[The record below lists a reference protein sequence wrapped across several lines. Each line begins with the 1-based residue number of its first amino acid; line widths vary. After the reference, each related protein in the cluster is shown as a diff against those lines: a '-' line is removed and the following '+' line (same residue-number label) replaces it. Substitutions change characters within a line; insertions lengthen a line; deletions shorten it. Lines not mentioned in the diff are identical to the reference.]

1 MELTNLAFLESYT
14 LSDKEGI
21 MGAILVTDMDT
32 KPVEFRVTAPITPTN
47 FQRTLYGKVLM
58 EHILVELISAPLLNA
73 VSLDLD
79 LIIVRNPLFLAAND
93 RQGVRVVR
101 LFDKNET
108 VSREGSAKEELITNN
123 RDNIKIYA
131 EISKKYESELPQIKD
146 NLKSIAEDRNLL
158 EPFERLKIACE
169 QVHLQ
174 KMGD

>member
-21 MGAILVTDMDT
+21 MGAILVTDIDT

-47 FQRTLYGKVLM
+47 FQKTLYGKVLM
-58 EHILVELISAPLLNA
+58 EHILVELISSPLLNA

-108 VSREGSAKEELITNN
+108 VSREGSAKEELLTNN
-123 RDNIKIYA
+123 RDNIKIFA
-131 EISKKYESELPQIKD
+131 EISKKYEGELPQIKES
-146 NLKSIAEDRNLL
+146 LKSIAEDRNLL

>member
-1 MELTNLAFLESYT
+1 
-14 LSDKEGI
+14 
-21 MGAILVTDMDT
+21 
-32 KPVEFRVTAPITPTN
+32 
-47 FQRTLYGKVLM
+47 M

-108 VSREGSAKEELITNN
+108 VSREGSAKEELITNT
-123 RDNIKIYA
+123 RDNIKIFA
-131 EISKKYESELPQIKD
+131 EISKKYEAELPQIKD
-146 NLKSIAEDRNLL
+146 NLKSVAEDRNLL

>member
-1 MELTNLAFLESYT
+1 MELSNLAFLESYA
-14 LSDKEGI
+14 LKDKEGI
-21 MGAILVTDMDT
+21 MGAILVTDTDT

-47 FQRTLYGKVLM
+47 FQRTLYGNVLM

-79 LIIVRNPLFLAAND
+79 LVIVRNPLFLGANN
-93 RQGVRVVR
+93 RQNVRVLR
-101 LFDKNET
+101 LFDNNQS
-108 VSREGSAKEELITNN
+108 VSRESSAKEELLSNN
-123 RDNIKIYA
+123 KEHPKVYA
-131 EISKKYESELPQIKD
+131 EISRQYEGELPEIKES
-146 NLKSIAEDRNLL
+146 LKYIAENRNLL

>member
-21 MGAILVTDMDT
+21 MGAVLVTDIDT

-47 FQRTLYGKVLM
+47 FQKTLYGKVLM

-123 RDNIKIYA
+123 RDNLKIFA
-131 EISKKYESELPQIKD
+131 EISKKYEGELPQIKES
-146 NLKSIAEDRNLL
+146 LKTIAESRNLL

>member
-21 MGAILVTDMDT
+21 MGAILVTDIDT

-58 EHILVELISAPLLNA
+58 EHILVELISSPLLNA

-131 EISKKYESELPQIKD
+131 EISKKYEGELPQIRES
-146 NLKSIAEDRNLL
+146 LKSIAEDRNLL

>member
-1 MELTNLAFLESYT
+1 MELSNLAFLESYT

-21 MGAILVTDMDT
+21 MGAILVTDTDT

-47 FQRTLYGKVLM
+47 FQKTLYGKVLM

-73 VSLDLD
+73 VSIDLD
-79 LIIVRNPLFLAAND
+79 LIIVRNPLFLATND

-101 LFDKNET
+101 LFDKSET
-108 VSREGSAKEELITNN
+108 ISREGSAKEELFTNN
-123 RDNIKIYA
+123 KENQKIYA
-131 EISKKYESELPQIKD
+131 EISKKYEGELPEIKES
-146 NLKSIAEDRNLL
+146 LKYIAESRNLL

>member
-21 MGAILVTDMDT
+21 MGAILVTDIDT

>member
-21 MGAILVTDMDT
+21 MGAILVTDIDT

-47 FQRTLYGKVLM
+47 FQKTLYGKVLM

-108 VSREGSAKEELITNN
+108 VSREGSAKEELITNT
-123 RDNIKIYA
+123 RDNIKIFA
-131 EISKKYESELPQIKD
+131 EISKKYEAELPQIKD
-146 NLKSIAEDRNLL
+146 NLKSVAEDRNLL

>member
-1 MELTNLAFLESYT
+1 MAFLESYT

-21 MGAILVTDMDT
+21 MGAILVTDIDT

-47 FQRTLYGKVLM
+47 FQKTLYGKVLM

-108 VSREGSAKEELITNN
+108 VSREGSAKEELLTNN
-123 RDNIKIYA
+123 RDNIKIFA
-131 EISKKYESELPQIKD
+131 EISKKYEGELPQIKES
-146 NLKSIAEDRNLL
+146 LKSIAEDRNLL

>member
-21 MGAILVTDMDT
+21 MGAVLVTDIDT

-58 EHILVELISAPLLNA
+58 EHILVELISSPLLNA

-131 EISKKYESELPQIKD
+131 EISKKYEGELPQIRES
-146 NLKSIAEDRNLL
+146 LKSIAEDRNLL

>member
-21 MGAILVTDMDT
+21 MGAILVTDTDT

-158 EPFERLKIACE
+158 E
-169 QVHLQ
+169 

>member
-21 MGAILVTDMDT
+21 MGAILVTDIDT

-58 EHILVELISAPLLNA
+58 EHILVELISSPLLNA

-131 EISKKYESELPQIKD
+131 EISKKYEGELPQIRES
-146 NLKSIAEDRNLL
+146 LKSIAEDRNLL

-174 KMGD
+174 KIGD

>member
-21 MGAILVTDMDT
+21 MGAILVTDIDT

-47 FQRTLYGKVLM
+47 FQKTLYGKVLM

-108 VSREGSAKEELITNN
+108 VSREGSAKEELLTNN
-123 RDNIKIYA
+123 RDNIKIFA
-131 EISKKYESELPQIKD
+131 EISKKYEGELPQIKES
-146 NLKSIAEDRNLL
+146 LKSIAEDRNLL

>member
-21 MGAILVTDMDT
+21 MGAILVTDTDT

>member
-21 MGAILVTDMDT
+21 MGAILVTDIDT

-131 EISKKYESELPQIKD
+131 EISKKYEAELPQIKD
-146 NLKSIAEDRNLL
+146 NLKSVAEDRNLL